1 MNEIYLQSHRTISSM
16 LYKVFGWMMVALVL
30 SAGTA
35 YYVATNPVIIETLYK
50 NSFLLFFIFLLQL
63 LLVVVLSAFI
73 MKINFLTALVCFISY
88 ALLTG
93 LTLSSI
99 FLVYTQQSIFIT
111 FIVAAGMFGC
121 MAIFGYFTKADLSSM
136 GSIAFMGL
144 IGLIIGFLINLF
156 LKSGTFDY
164 ILSLIGVAIF
174 TVLTAYDMQKIKNM
188 AATMSSQGDIGN
200 KISLTCA
207 LALYL
212 DFINLF
218 LMLLRIFGRRN
229 ND

>member
-1 MNEIYLQSHRTISSM
+1 MNDTYSSSYQTVSSM
-16 LYKVFGWMMVALVL
+16 LYKVFGWMMFALLV

-35 YYVATNPVIIETLYK
+35 YYVASNTLILETLFR

-63 LLVVVLSAFI
+63 VLVVILSAFV
-73 MKINFLTALVCFISY
+73 MKINFLTALICFTCY
-88 ALLTG
+88 AVLTG

-99 FLVYTQQSIFIT
+99 FLVYTQQSIFIS
-111 FIVAAGMFGC
+111 FVVAAGMFGS
-121 MAIFGYFTKADLSSM
+121 MALFGYFTKADLSSM
-136 GSIAFMGL
+136 GSIASMGL
-144 IGLIIGFLINLF
+144 LGLIIGFLINLF
-156 LKSGTFDY
+156 LKNGTFDY
-164 ILSLIGVAIF
+164 VLSFIGVAVF

-188 AATMSSQGDIGN
+188 SANMSSHGEIAN
-200 KISLTCA
+200 KISLSCA